1 MGNFRWRCDEIQ
13 KDKERPV
20 EEEQLVQLGYK
31 SNVRLY
37 EMLQRKVM
45 GEMPDDFW

>member
-1 MGNFRWRCDEIQ
+1 
-13 KDKERPV
+13 V

-45 GEMPDDFW
+45 GETPDDF